1 MSEKN
6 HHVLL
11 VGIGNEFRKDDGVG
25 CYVVGKIMSRS
36 GGRLAAK
43 VLEREG
49 TNLIECWRGYKIV
62 YVVDAASSGQEP
74 GTVHRFEVPAQSLP
88 KSVFCT
94 STHALSLADV
104 IHLAQTLDALPPE
117 VIVYGIEAGSFEHGR
132 GLTGKVKVSA
142 DKLAEEL
149 SGEINSLLNSEGRRA

>member
-1 MSEKN
+1 MPEST

-25 CYVVGKIMSRS
+25 CYIVQKIMSCNDQ
-36 GGRLAAK
+36 RLATRI
-43 VLEREG
+43 LNREG
-49 TNLIECWRGYKIV
+49 TNLIECWRGYKTV

-74 GTVHRFEVPAQSLP
+74 GTVHRFEIPAQPLP

-132 GLTGKVKVSA
+132 GLTEKVKASA

-149 SGEINSLLNSEGRRA
+149 SGEINSLLNSEGRHA

>member
-1 MSEKN
+1 MSEEN

-25 CYVVGKIMSRS
+25 CYVVGKIMSRG

-43 VLEREG
+43 ILAREG
-49 TNLIECWRGYKIV
+49 TDLIECWRGYGTV
-62 YVVDAASSGQEP
+62 YVVDAAMSGSEP
-74 GTVHRFEVPAQSLP
+74 GTVHRFEIPGQEIP

-94 STHALSLADV
+94 STHAFSLADV
-104 IHLAQTLDALPPE
+104 IHLAQTLDALPPK
-117 VIVYGIEAGSFEHGR
+117 VIVYGIEAGSFEHGS
-132 GLTGKVKVSA
+132 GLTEKVKASA

-149 SGEINSLLNSEGRRA
+149 IEEFARTFR

>member
-1 MSEKN
+1 MSEEN

-11 VGIGNEFRKDDGVG
+11 VGIGNEFRKDDGAG
-25 CYVVGKIMSRS
+25 CYVVGKIMSRG
-36 GGRLAAK
+36 GGRLVTKILA
-43 VLEREG
+43 RGG
-49 TNLIECWRGYKIV
+49 TDLIECWRGYETV
-62 YVVDAASSGQEP
+62 YVVDAASSGREP

-88 KSVFCT
+88 KGVFCT

-104 IHLAQTLDALPPE
+104 IHLAQTLDELPPK

-132 GLTGKVKVSA
+132 GLTEKVKAGA

-149 SGEINSLLNSEGRRA
+149 SGEINSFLEREGRHA